1 MYARVVT
8 GQFSPDKL
16 DEAIQLWQEMV
27 APSVK
32 QQKGFKNARFLVDR
46 KSGKVTSMGLWETE
60 ADLLAS
66 VQWNQ
71 GQLAKFVSLFVA
83 PPNVEHYELVGEV

>member
-1 MYARVVT
+1 MFARVVT

-27 APSVK
+27 VPSVQ
-32 QQKGFKNARFLVDR
+32 QQKGFKNARFLVNR
-46 KSGKVTSMGLWETE
+46 KTGKVTSMGLWETE

-66 VQWNQ
+66 IQWNQ
-71 GQLAKFVSLFVA
+71 GQLDKFVNLVIV
-83 PPNVEHYELVGEV
+83 PPIVEHYELAGEV